1 MDKQEVEDEESTG
14 QSQVNEEV
22 EKLIKEVRIWESE
35 SKSILDL
42 LRHQDVDGSSED
54 TLQVQV

>member
-54 TLQVQV
+54 TLQV